1 MPETI
6 TTKGMQSRA
15 ERFLACQ
22 TFEQLALLLGTQP
35 MQLIALA
42 AHPQYREFFIP
53 KKSGGK
59 RLIEDPVAPLKKVQR
74 KLNDFLQA
82 VYHFQRTDAAY
93 GFLTNPTDDPAPR
106 NILSNAQV
114 HLGCQWMLN
123 LDMQDF
129 FHLVSEPQVKQL
141 FMGPLLEFNDETSTA
156 LAAIC
161 TYKGRLPM
169 GAPTSPILSNFASIP
184 LDKNLENYA
193 REQGWKYTRY
203 ADDMTFSSPS
213 PIDSQHIA
221 AVEALIQHYDFRLNP
236 SKIRL
241 FGPNDDKE
249 VTGLIVKN
257 DAIELAEDYLDMLNG
272 AIQQFSDIVD
282 AQHVTPS
289 GQNQKSPWVEELK
302 QQVQGKL
309 EFARHILGEESI
321 IYRELDHKLQAASEP
336 PEHYG
341 PLIWLEFGY
350 DTPK

>member
-1 MPETI
+1 MAETI

-22 TFEQLALLLGTQP
+22 TFEQLAQLLGTQP
-35 MQLIALA
+35 MHLIGLA

-82 VYHFQRTDAAY
+82 VYHFQRSDAAY

-106 NILSNAQV
+106 NILSNAEV

-141 FMGPLLEFNDETSTA
+141 FMGPL
-156 LAAIC
+156 
-161 TYKGRLPM
+161 PM
-169 GAPTSPILSNFASIP
+169 GAPTSPVLSNFASIP
-184 LDKNLENYA
+184 LDRNLENYA
-193 REQGWKYTRY
+193 QRQGWKYTRY
-203 ADDMTFSSPS
+203 ADDMTFSAST
-213 PIDSQHIA
+213 PIESQHIA
-221 AVEALIQHYDFRLNP
+221 EVEALIEHYDFRLNP
-236 SKIRL
+236 QKVRL
-241 FGPNDDKE
+241 YAPNDDKE
-249 VTGLIVKN
+249 VTGLIVKH
-257 DAIELAEDYLDMLNG
+257 DQIELAEDYLDMLSG
-272 AIQQFSDIVD
+272 AIQQFSNIVD

-289 GQNQKSPWVEELK
+289 GQDQPSPWVEELK

-309 EFARHILGEESI
+309 EFARHILGEESS
-321 IYRELDHKLQAASEP
+321 IYRELDHQLQLASEP

-350 DTPK
+350 DTPR